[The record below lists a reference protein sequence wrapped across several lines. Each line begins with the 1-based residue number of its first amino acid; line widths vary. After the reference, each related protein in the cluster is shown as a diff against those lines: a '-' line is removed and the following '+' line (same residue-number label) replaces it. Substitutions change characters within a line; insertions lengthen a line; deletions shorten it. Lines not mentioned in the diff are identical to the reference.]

1 MAVFCM
7 VRGQKPMRKLCTTLG
22 ALLWLIAL
30 ISVASATEIFVVG
43 GESRGLGWEE
53 AAGSAPVID
62 FTARPG
68 WILPGNVAPNTN
80 IALETYGRG
89 GRVTSP
95 NAHTV
100 LRLNREDLGE
110 LLQNIV
116 DGDNQ
121 TAFEV
126 KNVAAIGILLVIDLG
141 ARFGVNHIRF
151 FPRPSFRDDFLKG
164 YALSINDGVFGA
176 DLIASSFAKL
186 PDQSLFSQIAQDG
199 GNKRDTVNVRFPL
212 QYVRYIRLEST
223 QRFNWEIDELEIF
236 GRGFVPEASYV
247 SEIFDFDQPAIWG
260 RLSWAAEHQGQPE
273 SSRLAIS
280 TRSGNSRSP
289 VDAPEDWSPWSSPY
303 KSSNTRVRSP
313 APRRYFQFKVDFAS
327 DGLEDGVGLDSLAFE
342 VSRPALADSVIG
354 EIWPQDVS
362 VGDTTFTY
370 AVRVVNARGFDRLEI
385 DTSAPVE
392 AVRSVRLDDRELDFV
407 ATTGARGLVLEFAGQ
422 SGTHRL
428 EVVFDTAVLRYET
441 VFAGRLIDRRVEA
454 LPQEIVEG
462 DAAAELPG
470 DDLSVR
476 MPLTRRLINRIE
488 AAPNPFTPNGDG
500 VNDRTVIAYDLLHLT
515 RTAPVFLAVYDLAGN
530 RLAQLTRQQATSGRF
545 WYSWDGRDADGRL
558 LPPGFYAIQVEVETD
573 VGTERRSSAIT
584 IAY

>member
-1 MAVFCM
+1 
-7 VRGQKPMRKLCTTLG
+7 MRNLCTTLG
-22 ALLWLIAL
+22 ALLWLMPL
-30 ISVASATEIFVVG
+30 NPVAAATEIFVVG
-43 GESRGLGWEE
+43 GEGSGLRWEE

-62 FTARPG
+62 FAARPG

-100 LRLNREDLGE
+100 LRLNREALGDI
-110 LLQNIV
+110 LRNIV

-126 KNVAAIGILLVIDLG
+126 KNVAATGILLVIDLG

-151 FPRPSFRDDFLKG
+151 FPRPSFPDDFLKG
-164 YALSINDGVFGA
+164 YVLSINDGVFGA
-176 DLIASSFAKL
+176 DLIASSFARL

-236 GRGFVPEASYV
+236 GRGFVPEAVYV
-247 SEIFDFDQPAIWG
+247 SEVFDFDQPAIWG
-260 RLSWAAEHQGQPE
+260 RLSWAAEHQGQAE
-273 SSRLAIS
+273 KSRLAIS
-280 TRSGNSRSP
+280 TRSGSSRSP
-289 VDAPEDWSPWSSPY
+289 ADAPEDWSPWSSPY

-327 DGLEDGVGLDSLAFE
+327 DGLEDGVGLDSLAFA
-342 VSRPALADSVIG
+342 VSRPALADSIIG
-354 EIWPQDVS
+354 EIWPQEVS

-370 AVRVVNARGFDRLEI
+370 VVRVVNARGFDRLEI

-392 AVRSVRLDDRELDFV
+392 AVLSVRLDDRELDFV
-407 ATTGARGLVLEFAGQ
+407 ATTGARGLVLEFASQ
-422 SGTHRL
+422 SGTHHL
-428 EVVFDTAVLRYET
+428 EVVFDTVVLRYET
-441 VFAGRLIDRRVEA
+441 VFAGRLIDRRIET
-454 LPQEIVEG
+454 LPQEIDEG
-462 DAAAELPG
+462 DASTELPG

-476 MPLTRRLINRIE
+476 IPLTGRLINRIK
-488 AAPNPFTPNGDG
+488 ASPNPFTPNGDE
-500 VNDRTVIAYDLLHLT
+500 VNDRTVIEYDLLHLT
-515 RTAPVFLAVYDLAGN
+515 RMAPVFLAIYDLAGN
-530 RLAQLTRQQATSGRF
+530 RLAQLTRQEATSGRF
-545 WYSWDGRDADGRL
+545 SYSWDGRDADGRL

-573 VGTERRSSAIT
+573 VGTERSSSAIT

>member
-22 ALLWLIAL
+22 ALLWLISL
-30 ISVASATEIFVVG
+30 NPVASATEIFVVG
-43 GESRGLGWEE
+43 GEGSGLRWEE

-100 LRLNREDLGE
+100 LRLNREDLGD
-110 LLQNIV
+110 LLRNIV

-126 KNVAAIGILLVIDLG
+126 KNVAATGILLVIDLG

-186 PDQSLFSQIAQDG
+186 PDQSLFSQIAQDS

-223 QRFNWEIDELEIF
+223 QRFNWEIDELQIF
-236 GRGFVPEASYV
+236 GRGFVPEAVYV
-247 SEIFDFDQPAIWG
+247 SEVFDFDQPAIWG
-260 RLSWAAEHQGQPE
+260 QLNWAVEHQGQPE
-273 SSRLAIS
+273 RSRLAIS
-280 TRSGNSRSP
+280 TRSGNSQSP
-289 VDAPEDWSPWSSPY
+289 VDAPEAWSPWSSPY

-313 APRRYFQFKVDFAS
+313 APRRYFQFKVDLAS

-342 VSRPALADSVIG
+342 VSRPALADSIIG

-370 AVRVVNARGFDRLEI
+370 AVRVINARGFDRLEI

-392 AVRSVRLDDRELDFV
+392 AVRSVRLDDQELDFA
-407 ATTGARGLVLEFAGQ
+407 ATTGARGLVLDFAGQ

-441 VFAGRLIDRRVEA
+441 VFAGRLIDRRVET
-454 LPQEIVEG
+454 LPQEIIEG
-462 DAAAELPG
+462 DASTELPG

-488 AAPNPFTPNGDG
+488 ASPNPFTPNGDG
-500 VNDRTVIAYDLLHLT
+500 VNDRTVIAYDVLHLT

-530 RLAQLTRQQATSGRF
+530 RLAQLTRQEVTSGRF
-545 WYSWDGRDADGRL
+545 SYSWDGRDADGRL
-558 LPPGFYAIQVEVETD
+558 LPPGLYAIRVEVETD

>member
-7 VRGQKPMRKLCTTLG
+7 VRVQKPMRNLCTTLG
-22 ALLWLIAL
+22 ALFWLMPL
-30 ISVASATEIFVVG
+30 NPVAAATEIFVVG
-43 GESRGLGWEE
+43 GEGSGLRWEE

-62 FTARPG
+62 FAARPG

-100 LRLNREDLGE
+100 LRLNRDALGDI
-110 LLQNIV
+110 LRNIV

-126 KNVAAIGILLVIDLG
+126 KNVAATGILLVIDLG

-151 FPRPSFRDDFLKG
+151 FPRPSFSNDFLKG
-164 YALSINDGVFGA
+164 YVLSINDGVFGA
-176 DLIASSFAKL
+176 DLIASSFTRL

-236 GRGFVPEASYV
+236 GQGFVPEAIYV
-247 SEIFDFDQPAIWG
+247 SEVFDFDQPAIWG
-260 RLSWAAEHQGQPE
+260 RLSWAAEHQGQAE
-273 SSRLAIS
+273 KSRLAIS
-280 TRSGNSRSP
+280 TRSGSSRSP
-289 VDAPEDWSPWSSPY
+289 ADAPEDWSPWSSPY
-303 KSSNTRVRSP
+303 KSSNTRVLSP

-342 VSRPALADSVIG
+342 VSRPALADSIIG
-354 EIWPQDVS
+354 EIWPQEVS

-370 AVRVVNARGFDRLEI
+370 VVRVVNARGFDRLEI

-422 SGTHRL
+422 SGTHHL
-428 EVVFDTAVLRYET
+428 EVVFDTVVLRYET
-441 VFAGRLIDRRVEA
+441 VFAGRLIDHRVET
-454 LPQEIVEG
+454 LPQEIDEG
-462 DAAAELPG
+462 NASTELPG

-476 MPLTRRLINRIE
+476 IPLTGRLIDRIE
-488 AAPNPFTPNGDG
+488 ASPNPFTPNGDE
-500 VNDRTVIAYDLLHLT
+500 VNDRTVIEYDLLHLT
-515 RTAPVFLAVYDLAGN
+515 RTALVFLAVYDLAGN
-530 RLAQLTRQQATSGRF
+530 RLAQLTRQEETSGRF
-545 WYSWDGRDADGRL
+545 SYSWDGRAADGRL
-558 LPPGFYAIQVEVETD
+558 MPPGLYAIQVEVETD

>member
-1 MAVFCM
+1 
-7 VRGQKPMRKLCTTLG
+7 MRNLCTTLG
-22 ALLWLIAL
+22 ALLWLMPL
-30 ISVASATEIFVVG
+30 NPVAAATEIFVVG
-43 GESRGLGWEE
+43 GEGNGLRWEE

-100 LRLNREDLGE
+100 LRLNREALGDI
-110 LLQNIV
+110 LRNIV

-126 KNVAAIGILLVIDLG
+126 KNVAATGILLVIDLG

-151 FPRPSFRDDFLKG
+151 FPRPSFPDDFLKG
-164 YALSINDGVFGA
+164 YVLSINDGVFGA
-176 DLIASSFAKL
+176 DLIASSFTRL

-236 GRGFVPEASYV
+236 GRGFVPEAVYV
-247 SEIFDFDQPAIWG
+247 SEVFDFDQPAIWG
-260 RLSWAAEHQGQPE
+260 RLSWAAEHQGQTE
-273 SSRLAIS
+273 KSRLAIS
-280 TRSGNSRSP
+280 TRSGSSRSP
-289 VDAPEDWSPWSSPY
+289 ADAPEDWSPWSSPY

-342 VSRPALADSVIG
+342 VSRPALADSIIG
-354 EIWPQDVS
+354 EIWPQEVS

-370 AVRVVNARGFDRLEI
+370 VVRVVNARGFDRLEI

-392 AVRSVRLDDRELDFV
+392 AVRSVRLDDRELDFA

-422 SGTHRL
+422 SGTHHL
-428 EVVFDTAVLRYET
+428 EVVFDTVVLRYET
-441 VFAGRLIDRRVEA
+441 VFAGRLIDRRIET
-454 LPQEIVEG
+454 LPQEIDEG
-462 DAAAELPG
+462 DASTELPG

-476 MPLTRRLINRIE
+476 IPLTGRLINRIK
-488 AAPNPFTPNGDG
+488 ASPNPFTPNGDE
-500 VNDRTVIAYDLLHLT
+500 VNDWTVIEYDLLHLT
-515 RTAPVFLAVYDLAGN
+515 RMAPVFLSVYDLAGN
-530 RLAQLTRQQATSGRF
+530 RLAQLTRQEATSGRF
-545 WYSWDGRDADGRL
+545 SYSWDGRDADGRL
-558 LPPGFYAIQVEVETD
+558 LPPGLYAIEVEVETD
-573 VGTERRSSAIT
+573 VGTERSSSAIT